1 MKLSENLRNIRK
13 ENNLSQEQL
22 AEKLGVSR
30 QAVSK
35 WESGQSYPEM
45 DKVLLI
51 CKIFNYN
58 IDELMN
64 ENIKEINETKQSKI
78 NINKYIDDFFGFITK
93 TVDMFSSM
101 KFRQKIK
108 CLIEQFCVGVCLF
121 AIFILIGVIASSVMS
136 GIFGSLPSSIYYIIR
151 DIFESIYT
159 VLVLIIGTIIL
170 LHIFKI
176 RYLDYYEII
185 KEESETEKEEN
196 ESKKIENNEKRK
208 VFIEKKREQII
219 IRDPNHSQSKFL
231 AGIFKFVLSC
241 IKIMVGCI
249 GILFVLSFVYT
260 YIEIAL
266 PSFHK
271 LATYK
276 SECLT
281 TISILLIS
289 FSI

>member
-35 WESGQSYPEM
+35 LESGQSYPEM

-121 AIFILIGVIASSVMS
+121 AIFILTKIKNIA
-136 GIFGSLPSSIYYIIR
+136 
-151 DIFESIYT
+151 
-159 VLVLIIGTIIL
+159 TIM
-170 LHIFKI
+170 
-176 RYLDYYEII
+176 Y
-185 KEESETEKEEN
+185 
-196 ESKKIENNEKRK
+196 
-208 VFIEKKREQII
+208 
-219 IRDPNHSQSKFL
+219 
-231 AGIFKFVLSC
+231 
-241 IKIMVGCI
+241 IKILNFEFIV
-249 GILFVLSFVYT
+249 
-260 YIEIAL
+260 
-266 PSFHK
+266 
-271 LATYK
+271 
-276 SECLT
+276 
-281 TISILLIS
+281 
-289 FSI
+289 